1 MTTTEDRLREFIG
14 AHGGVAGTLHVLDQ
28 ERLRLRA
35 AHNIPEKVQQ
45 ITAEIP
51 KGKGMAGLAWERR
64 IPVSTCNLQTD
75 QTGDVRP
82 GARAVGAQAAVAIP
96 LFARSQGPES
106 LWGVVGI
113 AFADERDITDADL
126 ERFAV
131 DARTHFDPER

>member
-1 MTTTEDRLREFIG
+1 MSAMQTQLQNFIG
-14 AHGGVAGTLHVLDQ
+14 AHGAAAGTVHVLES
-28 ERLRLRA
+28 ERLCLRA

-82 GARAVGAQAAVAIP
+82 GAKAVGAQAAVAIP
-96 LFARSQGPES
+96 LFIDDTDQAP

-113 AFADERDITDADL
+113 AFMDERDITDDELEQLAADAR
-126 ERFAV
+126 ERFQ
-131 DARTHFDPER
+131 R